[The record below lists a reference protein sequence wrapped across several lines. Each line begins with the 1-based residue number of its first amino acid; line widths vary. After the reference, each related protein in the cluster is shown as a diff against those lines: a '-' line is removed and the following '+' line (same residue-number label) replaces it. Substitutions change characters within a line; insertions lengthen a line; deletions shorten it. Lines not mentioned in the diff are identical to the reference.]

1 MTTRLTSALSS
12 IGAIPGSC
20 EVDPVEIRTDRLR
33 LRELHPDDW
42 KALHAYHN
50 DPRYLRYYPNESES
64 EVATRLFVET
74 NMAPLPSS
82 GTPFIPRNRYALAIT
97 LLQNETSQSGTAIG
111 TVGIRL
117 RSLGGHDT
125 GVPQADIGY
134 EIDPQYWGRGYATEA
149 ARAIVVFGF
158 TTLGAHRIWA
168 QCIAENRASARVLEK
183 VGMRLEGRL
192 REDEHFKGRRWD
204 TLIYAILISEWHST
218 LSK

>member
-1 MTTRLTSALSS
+1 M
-12 IGAIPGSC
+12 
-20 EVDPVEIRTDRLR
+20 EIRTERLL
-33 LRELHPDDW
+33 LRELIPDDW
-42 KALHAYHN
+42 VALHAYHN

-74 NMAPLPSS
+74 NMYTPPMPGIEPGPLSR
-82 GTPFIPRNRYALAIT
+82 PRSRYALAVS
-97 LLQNETSQSGTAIG
+97 LLPSGLSGGGKLIG

-134 EIDPQYWGRGYATEA
+134 EIDPDYWGIGIATEA
-149 ARAIVVFGF
+149 AEAIVAFGF
-158 TTLGAHRIWA
+158 SSLGVHRIWA

-204 TLIYAILISEWHST
+204 TLIYAILIQEWRG
-218 LSK
+218 LEIR